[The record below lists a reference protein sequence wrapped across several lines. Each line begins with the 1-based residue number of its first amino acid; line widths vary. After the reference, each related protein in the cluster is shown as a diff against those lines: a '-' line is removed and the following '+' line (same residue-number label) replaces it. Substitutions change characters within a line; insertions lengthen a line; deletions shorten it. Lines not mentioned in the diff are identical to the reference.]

1 MLEKGIALE
10 KNITGKATNINE
22 LILQISALNAIRST
36 AEPTEEEV
44 RENLGKIDKAVAD
57 LNQHLREERI
67 DSLLAK
73 ERADM
78 WRDFVEHRTVK
89 SVSVSLNRKTDR
101 YLYRI
106 NDKARISYEAFT
118 PLKSAETLFYSI
130 LEKSIF
136 EAGRFLRCQDTYL
149 CTEK

>member
-1 MLEKGIALE
+1 MLEKGITLE

-67 DSLLAK
+67 NSLLAK
-73 ERADM
+73 ERHVA
-78 WRDFVEHRTVK
+78 RLRRTPNRQFGIGIAQ
-89 SVSVSLNRKTDR
+89 SQDRPLYVSH
-101 YLYRI
+101 
-106 NDKARISYEAFT
+106 
-118 PLKSAETLFYSI
+118 
-130 LEKSIF
+130 
-136 EAGRFLRCQDTYL
+136 
-149 CTEK
+149 